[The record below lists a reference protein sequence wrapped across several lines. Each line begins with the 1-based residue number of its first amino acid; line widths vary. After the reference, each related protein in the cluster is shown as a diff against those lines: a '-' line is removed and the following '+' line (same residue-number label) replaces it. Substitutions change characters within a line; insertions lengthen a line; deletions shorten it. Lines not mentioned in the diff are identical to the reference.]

1 LAARSWHTSS
11 TAPRIDTSR
20 REEVDPVPIVDMRDM
35 LADAYRHHYAVGAFD
50 FVSLD
55 MLEGILRGAERAA
68 APVILSIA
76 ESHFRHFDPELALA
90 AAVHA
95 AGRSPVPVA
104 IHLDHGA
111 SAASAKRAIA
121 LGCNA
126 VMVDGSHLPFEENAA
141 LTREVVELAHACG
154 VPVEGELGYVPGVE
168 GEDAELHPGESV
180 LTSPEQAET
189 FVART
194 GVDFLAVAVGTVHGR
209 HRGTPKLDL
218 ERLAAID
225 RRLGIPLVL
234 HGGSGLA
241 PDDYRRLAERGI
253 AKVNLYTALA
263 DAAAASIRERIAEGV
278 DSFTG
283 LHAGVREAVA
293 AEVERSVT
301 LLGSAGR
308 AATLEA
314 RRWREVEHI
323 VLWNPDGGL
332 PDAAVAELFREGRER
347 LARVPG
353 VRRIFTGR
361 ALRDGARW
369 RWAWVVRFAGPEVA
383 STWRDHPEHVGFADE
398 RFRPVASDR
407 CTIDFEEI

>member
-1 LAARSWHTSS
+1 MPL
-11 TAPRIDTSR
+11 
-20 REEVDPVPIVDMRDM
+20 VDMRDM

-55 MLEGILRGAERAA
+55 MLEGILAGAERAA
-68 APVILSIA
+68 APVILSVA

-90 AAVHA
+90 AAVRA
-95 AGRSPVPVA
+95 ARRSPVPVA

-111 SAASAKRAIA
+111 SPASAKRAIA
-121 LGCNA
+121 LGCNG
-126 VMVDGSHLPFEENAA
+126 VMVDGSHLPFEENVRI
-141 LTREVVELAHACG
+141 TREVVELAHACG

-180 LTSPEQAET
+180 LTRPEQAET

-194 GVDFLAVAVGTVHGR
+194 GVDFLAVAIGTVHGR
-209 HRGTPKLDL
+209 YRGTPKLDF
-218 ERLAAID
+218 ERLAEID
-225 RRLGIPLVL
+225 RRLGMPLVL

-241 PDDYRRLAERGI
+241 PGDYRRLAERGI

-263 DAAAASIRERIAEGV
+263 DAAAASIRERVAEGI

-293 AEVERSVT
+293 REVEQAT
-301 LLGSAGR
+301 ELLGSAGR
-308 AATLEA
+308 AETLRA
-314 RRWREVEHI
+314 RPWREVEHI
-323 VLWNPDGGL
+323 VLWNADEGL
-332 PDAAVAELFREGRER
+332 PDAAVADLFREGHER
-347 LARVPG
+347 LSSVPG

-361 ALRDGARW
+361 AVQDGARW
-369 RWAWVVRFAGPEVA
+369 RWAWVVRFAGPEVVA
-383 STWRDHPEHVGFADE
+383 TWRDHPDHAGFADG